1 MINRQEINEAL
12 SVLFTCVKSNSSFF
26 LGLVYQKKKNKKN
39 ATTATSKQQEIEIV
53 CLSMK
58 CYRDLLSC

>member
-26 LGLVYQKKKNKKN
+26 LGLVKQKNKTKKKRHNSYLEAAGDRN
-39 ATTATSKQQEIEIV
+39 CVLEHEM
-53 CLSMK
+53 LS
-58 CYRDLLSC
+58 